1 MDLKG
6 KNVYIS
12 GPITGK
18 LLHNAPAFAEA
29 HAMLK
34 EMGVR
39 QIGDPSF
46 LWLTDRS
53 DTGTHEDY
61 MRMALHELTASNRD
75 EPYYSAI
82 VMLDGYENSAGARLE
97 LEVAEAIGIKAIKM
111 GDLRNLWSNRKEDA

>member
-29 HAMLK
+29 HAMLR
-34 EMGVR
+34 E
-39 QIGDPSF
+39 IGADEIFNPVHI
-46 LWLTDRS
+46 WYRS
-53 DTGTHEDY
+53 RLFSTHEQY
-61 MRMALHELTASNRD
+61 MRKCLDELTKGSGCFTH
-75 EPYYSAI
+75 YSAI
-82 VMLDGYENSAGARLE
+82 VMLDGYEGSEGAKLE

-111 GDLRNLWSNRKEDA
+111 GDLRNLWSNRKEG